1 MTNAMVIKTTDN
13 LEDMNMKRTVDEI
26 ITEFKK
32 WVEEK
37 IGVSEMMLKTNKGHL
52 NYYLS
57 RREPIDEDLFNSKFN
72 NMYFNI
78 NLHIKVVKEVSE
90 RENIPVGILNDV
102 IKTFKQMK
110 SQVRKAKA
118 EYKEI
123 FAELRETINH
133 SLDDTEC
140 VQKNEVIVGDV
151 VREWCNTHEIEA
163 FLKNHYEGE
172 RLIQEI
178 HLITHHVMKTV
189 AYPNE
194 NEIREIVEKY
204 MGFRSVKRGIA

>member
-1 MTNAMVIKTTDN
+1 
-13 LEDMNMKRTVDEI
+13 MNMEKTVDER

-37 IGVSEMMLKTNKGHL
+37 IGVSEIMLKTNKGHL

-72 NMYFNI
+72 NMYFDI

-90 RENIPVGILNDV
+90 RENIPVGILNDA

-133 SLDDTEC
+133 SLEDVEC
-140 VQKNEVIVGDV
+140 VQKNEGIVGDV
-151 VREWCNTHEIEA
+151 VREWSNTHEIEA

-178 HLITHHVMKTV
+178 HLITHHVMKMKS
-189 AYPNE
+189 
-194 NEIREIVEKY
+194 EK
-204 MGFRSVKRGIA
+204 